1 MLLKSLLERLRA
13 APDAAP
19 TTLPFPRVE
28 LAVAAL
34 LLEAAQI
41 DGETRQEERAVVLR
55 LIRERLR
62 LPEAETARL
71 LQIAEGEFSAALDDW
86 VFAEAVRVGFD
97 AAERAKVLEMLWEV
111 VYADGRLARFE
122 DELMHRLRDALDLS
136 PLEADAAR
144 ERAFARA
151 CPDGRK
157 GGAE

>member
-1 MLLKSLLERLRA
+1 MPLKSLLERLRMAPGA
-13 APDAAP
+13 APSS
-19 TTLPFPRVE
+19 LPFPRTE

-34 LLEAAQI
+34 LVEAVHI
-41 DGETRQEERAVVLR
+41 DGEAREDERAVVRR
-55 LIRERLR
+55 LVRERFR

-86 VFAEAVRVGFD
+86 VFTQAVREGF
-97 AAERAKVLEMLWEV
+97 AAEERQAVLEMLWEV

-122 DELMHRLRDALDLS
+122 DALMSRMGDALGLS
-136 PLEADAAR
+136 PQDANAAR

-151 CPDGRK
+151 SPAGRE